1 MNLFLSQIAA
11 IVWKDFVTEL
21 KTRELFSSMFIF
33 ALLVI
38 LIFIFSVNLSVVK
51 ASEVGPGILW
61 VAFLFSGTIGL
72 NRSFM
77 LEQENGCLM
86 GLMLVPADRTAIY
99 FGKLISNFIFLSI
112 MELFILP
119 LFMIFFNI
127 DILEHLLPLLLVIFL
142 GTLGF
147 CALGTLLSSLASNLK
162 SREIMLPILLYPLL
176 VPHRHRSGSTDRAGP
191 EWGTLVRNDELDW
204 FDGFLRYHLYWC
216 LHYDDRPYSGGVTE
230 WITWG
235 FYLRPMWL
243 YGAAL
248 FIMCTRSNNATV
260 HLKKIWNC

>member
-1 MNLFLSQIAA
+1 MNLYLNQIAA

-21 KTRELFSSMFIF
+21 KTRELLSAMFVF

-38 LIFIFSVNLSVVK
+38 LIFIFSINLSIVK

-61 VAFLFSGTIGL
+61 VAFLFAGTIGL

-77 LEQENGCLM
+77 LEKENDCLM

-99 FGKLISNFIFLSI
+99 FGKLISNLIFLSI

-127 DILEHLLPLLLVIFL
+127 DLLSHLGPLLVVVFL

-147 CALGTLLSSLASNLK
+147 CVLGTLLSSLSSNLK
-162 SREIMLPILLYPLL
+162 TREIMLPILLYPLL
-176 VPHRHRSGSTDRAGP
+176 IPIIIASVRMTGQILD
-191 EWGTLVRNDELDW
+191 GTEL
-204 FDGFLRYHLYWC
+204 FDMMKWIGLTASFDIIYI
-216 LHYDDRPYSGGVTE
+216 GVS
-230 WITWG
+230 
-235 FYLRPMWL
+235 
-243 YGAAL
+243 
-248 FIMCTRSNNATV
+248 IMTID
-260 HLKKIWNC
+260 HILEE

>member
-1 MNLFLSQIAA
+1 MNLYLNQIAA

-21 KTRELFSSMFIF
+21 KTRELLSAMFIF

-38 LIFIFSVNLSVVK
+38 LIFIFSINLSIVK

-61 VAFLFSGTIGL
+61 VAFLFAGTIGL

-77 LEQENGCLM
+77 LEKENDCLM

-99 FGKLISNFIFLSI
+99 FGKLISNLIFLSI

-127 DILEHLLPLLLVIFL
+127 DLLPHLGPLLVVIFL

-147 CALGTLLSSLASNLK
+147 CALGTLLSSLSSNLK
-162 SREIMLPILLYPLL
+162 TREIMLPILLYPLL
-176 VPHRHRSGSTDRAGP
+176 IPIIIGVVRMTGQILD
-191 EWGTLVRNDELDW
+191 GTEL
-204 FDGFLRYHLYWC
+204 FDMMKWIGLTASFDIIYI
-216 LHYDDRPYSGGVTE
+216 GVS
-230 WITWG
+230 
-235 FYLRPMWL
+235 
-243 YGAAL
+243 
-248 FIMCTRSNNATV
+248 IMTID
-260 HLKKIWNC
+260 HILEE

>member
-1 MNLFLSQIAA
+1 MNLYLNQIAA

-21 KTRELFSSMFIF
+21 KTRELLSAMFIF

-38 LIFIFSVNLSVVK
+38 LIFIFSINLSIVK

-61 VAFLFSGTIGL
+61 VAFLFAGTIGL

-77 LEQENGCLM
+77 LEKENGCIM

-99 FGKLISNFIFLSI
+99 FGKLISNLIFLSI

-127 DILEHLLPLLLVIFL
+127 DLLSHLGPLLIVVFL

-147 CALGTLLSSLASNLK
+147 CALGTLLSSLSSNLK
-162 SREIMLPILLYPLL
+162 TREIMLPILLYPLL
-176 VPHRHRSGSTDRAGP
+176 IPIVIGA
-191 EWGTLVRNDELDW
+191 VRMTGQILDGVEL
-204 FDGFLRYHLYWC
+204 FDMMKWIGLTASFDIIYI
-216 LHYDDRPYSGGVTE
+216 GVS
-230 WITWG
+230 
-235 FYLRPMWL
+235 
-243 YGAAL
+243 
-248 FIMCTRSNNATV
+248 IMTID
-260 HLKKIWNC
+260 HILEE